1 MKCPRC
7 DSTTDAS
14 ARFCAHCGAE
24 LLDRAGEGCRSC
36 GASLPPGA
44 KFCPSCG
51 SAVEGPS
58 APPAIDR
65 DALARLIP
73 GQYLDQ
79 LAAARGR
86 PSGER
91 RVVTILFFD
100 VTGSTAMAEDLDP
113 EDVMEIMNGAFEVLI
128 EPIYHYEGTL
138 ARLMG
143 DGVLAFFGAP
153 ISHEDD
159 PARAC
164 RAALDVT
171 ARAREYADRLR
182 RDRGIEGF
190 DVRVGINT
198 GLVVVGEVGAD
209 LRVEYT
215 AMGDA
220 VNLAARMEST
230 ADPGTVRITQD
241 TQRLIA
247 SLFETESLGAIEVK
261 GKSAPVNAYR
271 LVGPKSTSVL
281 TNEQPESAQMVGRDE
296 ELAELRRVLE
306 GLRSGTGASV
316 SIVGEAGFGK
326 SRLILEARRTFDA
339 DQGSWVEG
347 RCMPFAR
354 ETSYWIAR
362 EMLHGLLGVDWGWS
376 PEETERALARALDEA
391 LGGEKPP
398 GALAASEARPLL
410 AHLLGLPLDEPA
422 RQALARIPNEER
434 SARLRRAYCGYVHG
448 RSLMSPT
455 VLVWED
461 LQWADEESLEIVES
475 LCAVCDRA
483 PLVVLTAFRPQ
494 PDTLARAA
502 ASPGHRVIEVAPLE
516 RPVSED
522 FVRSLV
528 GGAFVPPKL
537 IEEIIDCAGGNPFFL
552 EQVVRSLT
560 EVVDAVH
567 SGWGVRNLSVP
578 DTLHGAVQVRMD
590 GLAPRDKN
598 TLQVASVIGREFAS
612 DILESV
618 CDDAESIH
626 LGESLQELYRR
637 GFLQAGQS
645 SGERVHSFRQPMTA
659 EVAYNS
665 VLKSRRA
672 QLHGRVGET
681 IERMFPLRLDELSP
695 VLAHH
700 FDCAGVGT
708 KVVEYSIR
716 AARRASG
723 MSANREAIRRY
734 RRALELKSDAAIHE
748 ELGDIYFVVGNY
760 RAAME
765 QYERAGEGLGDESHR
780 TTLYRKMGQL
790 HQRWGK
796 HDEATAFFETA
807 QRSMRKPLDT
817 TEAAH
822 IYSGLGMARYHRG
835 DLEEALALTERA
847 LEMMTNAGDPRG
859 TAQAE
864 NNLGIIHAKR
874 ESWEEAVDRHRRA
887 LSIWERAGDD
897 YGMAASYNNL
907 GLALRGSGDLEE
919 AVHSFEKSLE
929 LFEKIGNRHGL
940 ACAYDNLGQ
949 VRMDREEM
957 DLAMECLKKA
967 VGIMAEISV
976 DKSEI
981 IPEMWQAGAW

>member
-1 MKCPRC
+1 
-7 DSTTDAS
+7 
-14 ARFCAHCGAE
+14 
-24 LLDRAGEGCRSC
+24 
-36 GASLPPGA
+36 
-44 KFCPSCG
+44 
-51 SAVEGPS
+51 VEGPS
-58 APPAIDR
+58 TSPVLDR

-91 RVVTILFFD
+91 RVVTVLFFD
-100 VTGSTAMAEDLDP
+100 VTGSTAMAENLDP

-128 EPIYHYEGTL
+128 EPIYRYEGTL

-164 RAALDVT
+164 RAALDIT
-171 ARAREYADRLR
+171 TRAREYAGRLQ
-182 RDRGIEGF
+182 RDRGIKGF

-230 ADPGTVRITQD
+230 ADPGTVRITQE
-241 TQRLIA
+241 TQRHVA
-247 SLFETESLGAIEVK
+247 GLFHTESLGPIAVK
-261 GKSAPVNAYR
+261 GKSVPVHAHR
-271 LVGPKSTSVL
+271 LLKPKSTGAW
-281 TNEQPESAQMVGRDE
+281 TKEESESSPMVGRDA
-296 ELAELRRVLE
+296 ELAELQRVLE
-306 GLRSGTGASV
+306 GLQGGGGASV
-316 SIVGEAGFGK
+316 SVVGEAGMGK
-326 SRLILEARRTFDA
+326 SRLILEARRAFDTGG
-339 DQGSWVEG
+339 GSWVEG

-362 EMLHGLLGVDWGWS
+362 EMLHGILGVDWGWS
-376 PEETERALARALDEA
+376 PEDTERELARALDGV
-391 LGGEKPP
+391 LGGEPLD

-410 AHLLGLPLDEPA
+410 AHLLGLPLDESA
-422 RQALARIPNEER
+422 RQELARIPKEER
-434 SARLRRAYCGYVHG
+434 STRLRRAYCGYVHA
-448 RSLMSPT
+448 RSLTSPT

-475 LCAVCDRA
+475 LRAVCDRA
-483 PLVVLTAFRPQ
+483 PLVLLTAFRPE
-494 PDTLARAA
+494 PGLVERAT
-502 ASPGHRVIEVAPLE
+502 ASAGHCVLKIAPLE
-516 RPVSED
+516 RPVSAE
-522 FVRSLV
+522 FARSLLRD
-528 GGAFVPPKL
+528 AFVPPKL

-552 EQVVRSLT
+552 EQVLRSLT
-560 EVVDAVH
+560 EVVDVVH

-590 GLAPRDKN
+590 GLSPRDKN

-618 CDDAESIH
+618 CDDAEPTQ
-626 LGESLQELYRR
+626 LGESLKELHRR
-637 GFLQAGQS
+637 GFLQSGRA
-645 SGERVHSFRQPMTA
+645 SGEGVHSFRQPMTA

-672 QLHGRVGET
+672 ELHGRVGET

-700 FDCAGVGT
+700 FDCAGVGE

-734 RRALELKSDAAIHE
+734 RRALELNDEAAIHE

-760 RAAME
+760 RAATE
-765 QYERAGEGLGDESHR
+765 EYESAGAGLADDDGRRA
-780 TTLYRKMGQL
+780 TLYRKMGQL

-807 QRSMRKPLDT
+807 QRSLRKPLDT

-835 DLEEALALTERA
+835 DLDEALALTERA
-847 LEMMTNAGDPRG
+847 LEMMTSEGNPRG

-874 ESWEEAVDRHRRA
+874 ESWDESVDRHRRA
-887 LSIWERAGDD
+887 LAIWERAGDD

-907 GLALRGSGDLEE
+907 GLAQRGLGDLEE
-919 AVHSFEKSLE
+919 AVRSFEKSLE

-976 DKSEI
+976 DKAEML
-981 IPEMWQAGAW
+981 PEMWQAGAW